1 MSSVPST
8 NSQTVSSSITTTG
21 ITAKKEAEN
30 TQDRFLK
37 LLVTQMKNQDPLKP
51 LDNSE
56 VTSQLAQIS
65 TVSGIDK
72 LNTTLKLLSS
82 DYQDSQSIEATG
94 MIGRDVFVPGKSMQL
109 EKEAAIA
116 GIELAQPVDEIKV
129 TILDSHG
136 VAIRNMEHLKI
147 EDLKGWPAGISTIG
161 WDGKTD
167 SGAKAADGDYTFE
180 VSAKQGGKDIKV
192 NTLSLGSVSSV
203 SHGEQGTLLD
213 MGKLGLVS
221 LSDIKQVF

>member
-1 MSSVPST
+1 MNAVQQA
-8 NSQTVSSSITTTG
+8 NSQIVSSITPTG
-21 ITAKKEAEN
+21 ITAKKETEN

-51 LDNSE
+51 LDNAE

-72 LNTTLKLLSS
+72 LNTTLQLLSS
-82 DYQDSQSIEATG
+82 DYEDSQSIEATA
-94 MIGRDVFVPGKSMQL
+94 MIGHNAFVPGQSISL

-129 TILDSHG
+129 TISDKHG
-136 VAIRNMEHLKI
+136 VAIRNIEHLKI

-167 SGAKAADGDYTFE
+167 SGATAVEGEYTFA
-180 VSAKQGGKDIKV
+180 VSAKQGGEEIKV
-192 NTLSLGSVSSV
+192 NTLSLGSVNSI

>member
-1 MSSVPST
+1 MNAVQQA
-8 NSQTVSSSITTTG
+8 NSQTVSSITPTG

-51 LDNSE
+51 LDNAE

-72 LNTTLKLLSS
+72 LNTTLQLLSS
-82 DYQDSQSIEATG
+82 DYEDSQSIEATA
-94 MIGRDVFVPGKSMQL
+94 MIGHNAFVPGQSISL
-109 EKEAAIA
+109 EKEVAIA

-129 TILDSHG
+129 TISDKNG
-136 VAIRNMEHLKI
+136 IAIRNIEHLKI

-167 SGAKAADGDYTFE
+167 SGATAVEGEYTFA
-180 VSAKQGGKDIKV
+180 VSAKQGGEEIKV
-192 NTLSLGSVSSV
+192 NTLSLGSVNSISN
-203 SHGEQGTLLD
+203 GEQGTLLD

>member
-1 MSSVPST
+1 MSSVQPT
-8 NSQTVSSSITTTG
+8 NSQTVSSITTTG

-51 LDNSE
+51 LDNAE

-82 DYQDSQSIEATG
+82 DYEDSQSIEATA
-94 MIGRDVFVPGKSMQL
+94 MIGRDAFVPGRSIQL
-109 EKEAAIA
+109 EKNAAIA
-116 GIELAQPVDEIKV
+116 GIELAQPVDELKV
-129 TILDSHG
+129 TISDSHG
-136 VAIRNMEHLKI
+136 VAIRNI
-147 EDLKGWPAGISTIG
+147 DLKAHPAGISTIG
-161 WDGKTD
+161 WDGETD
-167 SGAKAADGDYTFE
+167 SGAKAADGEYTFE
-180 VSAKQGGKDIKV
+180 VSATQGGKDIKV
-192 NTLSLGSVSSV
+192 NTLALGSVNSISN
-203 SHGEQGTLLD
+203 GEQGTLLD

>member
-1 MSSVPST
+1 MNSVQST
-8 NSQTVSSSITTTG
+8 NSQTVSSITTTG

-51 LDNSE
+51 LDNAE

-82 DYQDSQSIEATG
+82 DYEDSQSIEATA
-94 MIGRDVFVPGKSMQL
+94 MIGRDAFVPGRSIQL
-109 EKEAAIA
+109 EKNAAIA
-116 GIELAQPVDEIKV
+116 GIELAQPVDELKV
-129 TILDSHG
+129 TISDSHG
-136 VAIRNMEHLKI
+136 VAIRNI
-147 EDLKGWPAGISTIG
+147 DLKAHPAGISTIG
-161 WDGKTD
+161 WDGETD
-167 SGAKAADGDYTFE
+167 SGAKAADGEYTFE
-180 VSAKQGGKDIKV
+180 VSATQGGKDIKV
-192 NTLSLGSVSSV
+192 NTLALGSVNSISN
-203 SHGEQGTLLD
+203 GEQGTLLD

>member
-1 MSSVPST
+1 MSSVQST
-8 NSQTVSSSITTTG
+8 NSQAVSSITTTG

-82 DYQDSQSIEATG
+82 DYEDTQSIEATA
-94 MIGRDVFVPGKSMQL
+94 MIGHNALVPGRSIHL
-109 EKEAAIA
+109 EEEAAIA
-116 GIELAQPVDEIKV
+116 GIELTQPVDEIKV
-129 TILDSHG
+129 TIFDSHG
-136 VAIRNMEHLKI
+136 VAIRNIEHLKV

-180 VSAKQGGKDIKV
+180 VSATQSGKDIKV
-192 NTLSLGSVSSV
+192 NTLAFGSVNSISN
-203 SHGEQGTLLD
+203 GEQGTLLD

>member
-1 MSSVPST
+1 MSSVQPT
-8 NSQTVSSSITTTG
+8 NSQTVSSLTTTG
-21 ITAKKEAEN
+21 VTAKKAEDP
-30 TQDRFLK
+30 QDRFLK

-51 LDNSE
+51 LDNAE

-82 DYQDSQSIEATG
+82 DYEDSQSIEATA
-94 MIGRDVFVPGKSMQL
+94 MIGRDAFVPGRSIHL
-109 EKEAAIA
+109 EKDAAIA
-116 GIELAQPVDEIKV
+116 GIELAQPVDALKV
-129 TILDSHG
+129 TISDSHG
-136 VAIRNMEHLKI
+136 VAIRNI
-147 EDLKGWPAGISTIG
+147 DLKAHPAGISTIG

-167 SGAKAADGDYTFE
+167 SGAEAAEGDYTFE
-180 VSAKQGGKDIKV
+180 VSATQGGKDIKV
-192 NTLSLGSVSSV
+192 NTLALGSVDSI

>member
-1 MSSVPST
+1 MSSVQPT
-8 NSQTVSSSITTTG
+8 NSQPVSSITTPG

-65 TVSGIDK
+65 TVTGIDK

-82 DYQDSQSIEATG
+82 DYEDSQSIEATA
-94 MIGRDVFVPGKSMQL
+94 MIGHDAFVPGKSIHL
-109 EKEAAIA
+109 EKNAAIA
-116 GIELAQPVDEIKV
+116 GIELAQPVDELKV

-136 VAIRNMEHLKI
+136 VAIRNI
-147 EDLKGWPAGISTIG
+147 DLKAYPAGISSIG
-161 WDGKTD
+161 WNGETD
-167 SGAKAADGDYTFE
+167 SGAKAADGEYTFE
-180 VSAKQGGKDIKV
+180 VSATQGGKDIKV
-192 NTLSLGSVSSV
+192 NTLALGSVNSI

-221 LSDIKQVF
+221 LSDIKQVFGLGE

>member
-1 MSSVPST
+1 MNAVQQA
-8 NSQTVSSSITTTG
+8 NSQTVSSITPTG
-21 ITAKKEAEN
+21 ITAKKETEN

-51 LDNSE
+51 LDNAE

-72 LNTTLKLLSS
+72 LNTTLQLLSS
-82 DYQDSQSIEATG
+82 DYEDSQSIEATA
-94 MIGRDVFVPGKSMQL
+94 MIGHNAFVPGQSISL
-109 EKEAAIA
+109 ENEAAIA

-129 TILDSHG
+129 TISDKHG
-136 VAIRNMEHLKI
+136 VAIRNIEHLKI

-167 SGAKAADGDYTFE
+167 SGATAVEGEYTFA
-180 VSAKQGGKDIKV
+180 VSAKQGGEEIKV
-192 NTLSLGSVSSV
+192 NTLSLGSVNSI

>member
-1 MSSVPST
+1 MNSVQST
-8 NSQTVSSSITTTG
+8 NSQTVSSITTTG

-51 LDNSE
+51 LDNAE

-82 DYQDSQSIEATG
+82 DYEDSQSIAATA
-94 MIGRDVFVPGKSMQL
+94 MIGRDAFVPGRSIQL
-109 EKEAAIA
+109 EQEAAIA
-116 GIELAQPVDEIKV
+116 GIELAQPVDKLKV
-129 TILDSHG
+129 TISDSHG
-136 VAIRNMEHLKI
+136 VAIRNI
-147 EDLKGWPAGISTIG
+147 DLEAYPEGISTIG

-167 SGAKAADGDYTFE
+167 SGATAAKGEYTFE
-180 VSAKQGGKDIKV
+180 VSATQGGKDIKV
-192 NTLSLGSVSSV
+192 NTLALGSVNSI

>member
-1 MSSVPST
+1 MSSVQPT
-8 NSQTVSSSITTTG
+8 NSQTVSSITTTG

-51 LDNSE
+51 LDNAE

-82 DYQDSQSIEATG
+82 DYEDSQSIEATA
-94 MIGRDVFVPGKSMQL
+94 MIGRDAFVPGRSIQL
-109 EKEAAIA
+109 EKNAAIA
-116 GIELAQPVDEIKV
+116 GIELAQPVDELKV
-129 TILDSHG
+129 TISDSHG
-136 VAIRNMEHLKI
+136 VAIRNI
-147 EDLKGWPAGISTIG
+147 DLKAYPAGISTIG
-161 WDGKTD
+161 WDGETD
-167 SGAKAADGDYTFE
+167 SGAKAADGEYTFE
-180 VSAKQGGKDIKV
+180 VSATQGGKDIKV
-192 NTLSLGSVSSV
+192 NTLALGSVNSI

>member
-1 MSSVPST
+1 MNAVQQA
-8 NSQTVSSSITTTG
+8 NSQTVSSITPTG
-21 ITAKKEAEN
+21 ITAKKETEN

-51 LDNSE
+51 LDNAE

-72 LNTTLKLLSS
+72 LNTTLQLLSS
-82 DYQDSQSIEATG
+82 DYEDSQSIEATA
-94 MIGRDVFVPGKSMQL
+94 MIGHNAFVPGQSISL
-109 EKEAAIA
+109 EKEVAIA

-129 TILDSHG
+129 TISDKNG
-136 VAIRNMEHLKI
+136 IAIRNIEHLKI

-167 SGAKAADGDYTFE
+167 SGATAVEGEYTFA
-180 VSAKQGGKDIKV
+180 VSAKQGGEEIKV
-192 NTLSLGSVSSV
+192 NTLSLGSVNSISN
-203 SHGEQGTLLD
+203 GEQGTLLD

>member
-1 MSSVPST
+1 MNSVQST
-8 NSQTVSSSITTTG
+8 NSQTVSSITTTG

-51 LDNSE
+51 LDNAE

-82 DYQDSQSIEATG
+82 DYEDSQSIAATA
-94 MIGRDVFVPGKSMQL
+94 MIGRDAFVPGRSIQL
-109 EKEAAIA
+109 EKNAAIA
-116 GIELAQPVDEIKV
+116 GIELAQPVDELKV
-129 TILDSHG
+129 TISDSHG
-136 VAIRNMEHLKI
+136 VAIRNI
-147 EDLKGWPAGISTIG
+147 DLKAYPAGISTIG
-161 WDGKTD
+161 WDGETD
-167 SGAKAADGDYTFE
+167 SGAKAADGEYTFE
-180 VSAKQGGKDIKV
+180 VSATQGGKDIKV
-192 NTLSLGSVSSV
+192 NTLALGSVNSI